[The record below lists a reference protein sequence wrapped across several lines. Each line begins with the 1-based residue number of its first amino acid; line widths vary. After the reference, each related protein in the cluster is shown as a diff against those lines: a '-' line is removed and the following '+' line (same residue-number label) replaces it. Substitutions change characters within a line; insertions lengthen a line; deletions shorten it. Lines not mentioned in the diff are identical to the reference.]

1 MSDPEQRRQ
10 PTLWEGAAPPR
21 GTAAP
26 RRASPQREERAA
38 RPGPAAPGPAPHFA
52 SAAAVAGGLLAGTV
66 LFGVGVLKSWNGPLP
81 EAPGMPA
88 AAVAAVPDGPE
99 VGLFSV
105 PDRFVRG
112 DSLSDVLV
120 RNGLS
125 FAEVGEVS
133 AALTTVADV
142 RRFRVG
148 QTVWLHRDERGDL
161 ARIELPLDDFREVA
175 VFRTG
180 PDWDARESSTEPLDR
195 REVVQGEVDS
205 SLYQSL
211 VDAGERADLA
221 GRIAR
226 ALEYDIDF
234 HRDTRVGDVYS
245 VVVDKLY
252 NGAGEWKGYGELH
265 AVRYINAGRPI
276 YAFRFE
282 LPTGESGYYDYRG
295 NSIQRTFLMSPVEY
309 TRISGVFTSRR
320 LHPIHRVY
328 RPHYG
333 VDYVAPLG
341 TPVRSTADGVVT
353 DAGRRGPN
361 GIMVTLRHAGGY
373 LTKYLH
379 LSGFPSEIRPG
390 RRVNQR
396 DVIGFVGSTGVST
409 GPHLDYRLYR
419 HGKPLNPRTHVLPP
433 GPPIPEEHL
442 GLFEAWRD
450 ELVGA
455 FERPGRRPPARTPVT
470 RTVAGGAEGS

>member
-1 MSDPEQRRQ
+1 MHRPLGMSSAHCGILKNSGVR
-10 PTLWEGAAPPR
+10 
-21 GTAAP
+21 
-26 RRASPQREERAA
+26 
-38 RPGPAAPGPAPHFA
+38 PAPHLA
-52 SAAAVAGGLLAGTV
+52 SATAVISGLLGGVV
-66 LFGVGVLKSWNGPLP
+66 LFGAGVLKSWNGPLP
-81 EAPGMPA
+81 DAPAMPA
-88 AAVAAVPDGPE
+88 AMAATVPDGPQ

-105 PDRFVRG
+105 PDRFARG

-125 FAEVGEVS
+125 HGEVAPVS
-133 AALTTVADV
+133 TALTAVADV
-142 RRFRVG
+142 RRLKVG

-161 ARIELPLDDFREVA
+161 TRIELPLDDFREVA
-175 VFRTG
+175 VFRDG
-180 PDWDARESSTEPLDR
+180 AAWDAHEFSREPLDR

-205 SLYQSL
+205 SLYESL
-211 VDAGERADLA
+211 VRAGERGDLA
-221 GRIAR
+221 VLIAR

-234 HRDTRVGDVYS
+234 HRDTRAGDSYS
-245 VVVDKLY
+245 VVVDKRY
-252 NGAGEWKGYGELH
+252 DDAGDWKDYGELH
-265 AVRYINAGRPI
+265 GVRYLNAGRPI

-282 LPTGESGYYDYRG
+282 LPSGESGYYDYDG
-295 NSIQRTFLMSPVEY
+295 NSIQRTFLMSPVAY

-341 TPVRSTADGVVT
+341 TPVMSTADGVVT

-373 LTKYLH
+373 MTKYLH
-379 LSGFPSEIRPG
+379 LSGFPPEIRPG

-396 DVIGFVGSTGVST
+396 DVIGYVGSTGVST

-433 GPPIPEEHL
+433 GPPIPAEHL
-442 GLFEAWRD
+442 ALFEAWRD
-450 ELVGA
+450 ELVGS
-455 FERPGRRPPARTPVT
+455 FERPARRPPSRTPVT
-470 RTVAGGAEGS
+470 VVGGTEGC

>member
-1 MSDPEQRRQ
+1 MHCPLGMSS
-10 PTLWEGAAPPR
+10 APCGILKNSGVR
-21 GTAAP
+21 
-26 RRASPQREERAA
+26 
-38 RPGPAAPGPAPHFA
+38 PAPHLA
-52 SAAAVAGGLLAGTV
+52 SATAVISGLLGGVV
-66 LFGVGVLKSWNGPLP
+66 LFGAGVLRSWNGPLP
-81 EAPGMPA
+81 DAPAMP
-88 AAVAAVPDGPE
+88 AAVAAAIPDGPQ

-105 PDRFVRG
+105 PDRFARG

-125 FAEVGEVS
+125 HRDVGSVS
-133 AALTTVADV
+133 AALTAVANV
-142 RRFRVG
+142 RRLKVG
-148 QTVWLHRDERGDL
+148 QTIWLHRDERGDL

-175 VFRTG
+175 VLRTG
-180 PDWDARESSTEPLDR
+180 TAWDAHEFSREPLDR

-211 VDAGERADLA
+211 VAAGERADLA

-234 HRDTRVGDVYS
+234 HRDTRAGDSYS
-245 VVVDKLY
+245 AVVDKLY
-252 NGAGEWKGYGELH
+252 DDEGEWKGYGALH

-282 LPTGESGYYDYRG
+282 LPSGESGYYDYDG

-373 LTKYLH
+373 MTKYLH
-379 LSGFPSEIRPG
+379 LSGFPPEIRPG
-390 RRVNQR
+390 RRVSQR

-409 GPHLDYRLYR
+409 GAHLDYRLYR

-433 GPPIPEEHL
+433 GPPIPAEHL
-442 GLFEAWRD
+442 ALFEAWRD
-450 ELVGA
+450 ELVGS
-455 FERPGRRPPARTPVT
+455 FERPARRPPARTPVT
-470 RTVAGGAEGS
+470 VVGGTEGP

>member
-1 MSDPEQRRQ
+1 MI
-10 PTLWEGAAPPR
+10 
-21 GTAAP
+21 
-26 RRASPQREERAA
+26 
-38 RPGPAAPGPAPHFA
+38 
-52 SAAAVAGGLLAGTV
+52 GGLLGGIV
-66 LFGVGVLKSWNGPLP
+66 LFGAGVLKSWNGPLP
-81 EAPGMPA
+81 EAPGMPVA
-88 AAVAAVPDGPE
+88 AAATVPDGPQ

-105 PDRFVRG
+105 PDRFARG

-120 RNGLS
+120 RNGLTHR
-125 FAEVGEVS
+125 EVGSVS
-133 AALTTVADV
+133 AALTTVANV
-142 RRFRVG
+142 RRLKVG

-175 VFRTG
+175 VFRAGTS
-180 PDWDARESSTEPLDR
+180 WDAREFSREPLDR
-195 REVVQGEVDS
+195 RTVVQGEVDS
-205 SLYQSL
+205 SLYESL
-211 VDAGERADLA
+211 VRAGERADLA

-226 ALEYDIDF
+226 VLEYDIDF
-234 HRDTRVGDVYS
+234 HRDTRAGDSYS
-245 VVVDKLY
+245 VVVDKRY
-252 NGAGEWKGYGELH
+252 DDAGDWKDYGEVH
-265 AVRYINAGRPI
+265 GVRYLNAGRPI

-282 LPTGESGYYDYRG
+282 LPSGESGYYDYDG

-373 LTKYLH
+373 MTKYLH
-379 LSGFPSEIRPG
+379 LSGFPPEIRPG
-390 RRVNQR
+390 RRVSQR

-409 GPHLDYRLYR
+409 GAPPRLSALSPREAPESAHPRPSPRPSHPGGAPGPLRGVAGRTRGLLRAARPAAARADPGDRRRRDRGLLIRSALR
-419 HGKPLNPRTHVLPP
+419 HRRSCLPP
-433 GPPIPEEHL
+433 GSPR
-442 GLFEAWRD
+442 AMR
-450 ELVGA
+450 
-455 FERPGRRPPARTPVT
+455 
-470 RTVAGGAEGS
+470 S

>member
-1 MSDPEQRRQ
+1 MSNPKQREQ
-10 PTLWEGAAPPR
+10 PSLWEAAGPPPA
-21 GTAAP
+21 TAAP
-26 RRASPQREERAA
+26 RRANPQREERAA
-38 RPGPAAPGPAPHFA
+38 KPGPPAPGPTRHFA
-52 SAAAVAGGLLAGTV
+52 SATVVVGGLLAGTV

-81 EAPGMPA
+81 EVPAMA
-88 AAVAAVPDGPE
+88 AAANDAVPDRPQ

-105 PDRFVRG
+105 PDRFASG

-125 FAEVGEVS
+125 HREVGSVS
-133 AALTTVADV
+133 AALRTVADV
-142 RRFRVG
+142 RRLKVG
-148 QTVWLHRDERGDL
+148 QTVWLHRDERGNL

-180 PDWDARESSTEPLDR
+180 PAWDARESSTEPLDR

-211 VDAGERADLA
+211 VRAGERGDLA

-234 HRDTRVGDVYS
+234 HRDTRVGDSYAA
-245 VVVDKLY
+245 VVDKLY
-252 NGAGEWKGYGELH
+252 DATGDWKDYGELH
-265 AVRYINAGRPI
+265 AVRYVNAGRPI

-282 LPTGESGYYDYRG
+282 LPTGESGYYDYDG

-373 LTKYLH
+373 MTKYLH
-379 LSGFPSEIRPG
+379 LSGFPTEIRPG
-390 RRVNQR
+390 RRVSQR
-396 DVIGFVGSTGVST
+396 DVIGYVGSTGVST

-419 HGKPLNPRTHVLPP
+419 HGKPLNPRTHILPP
-433 GPPIPEEHL
+433 GPPIPDEHL
-442 GLFEAWRD
+442 VHFQAWRD
-450 ELVGA
+450 ELVGS
-455 FERPGRRPPARTPVT
+455 FERPPGRPRARTPVT
-470 RTVAGGAEGS
+470 GTIVGGTEGS